1 MSTDLDQLTD
11 RDLSNVFAVEV
22 AGWTCDVLNRFAT
35 SADDVL
41 PYLHPH
47 LFTVGRLFRGDGDNI
62 DAAAPMT
69 YVVTI
74 YHGGT
79 CGNGA
84 AGKAESNTFARA
96 ACIALLRAKRAKAQN

>member
-35 SADDVL
+35 SADAVL

-47 LFTVGRLFRGDGDNI
+47 LFTVGRLFRGDGDDI

-69 YVVTI
+69 YVVII

-79 CGNGA
+79 CGNGV

-96 ACIALLRAKRAKAQN
+96 ACIALIRSMRDDTEN